1 MASKVSMEWAIP
13 LQKLEVGKV
22 NIGNIING
30 PKPLVPLSYIDGQI
44 QFPSLTLILPPLH
57 VKNYDEKSGKLD
69 ISLRENSQVN
79 HKLQALQNTLF
90 SVVFAHQ
97 RIWFANQNKELAELQ
112 RLFQPLLENDV
123 LHLYCPILDE
133 KKSVNERIH
142 IFRTEN
148 GKVNHYE
155 GVKENLLKPG
165 DTVRVAL
172 RIQGLS
178 FHNNPVSNQWSGKFR
193 LQHRILSLYVNPT
206 A

>member
-1 MASKVSMEWAIP
+1 MEWAIP

-57 VKNYDEKSGKLD
+57 VKNYDEKTGKLD

-112 RLFQPLLENDV
+112 RLFQPLIDSDI

-133 KKSVNERIH
+133 KKNTNEKIH
-142 IFRTEN
+142 IFRTEQGN
-148 GKVNHYE
+148 VKHYE
-155 GVKENLLKPG
+155 GVKENLIKPG

-172 RIQGLS
+172 RVQGLS

-193 LQHRILSLYVNPT
+193 LQHRILSVYVNS

>member
-1 MASKVSMEWAIP
+1 MEWAIP

-30 PKPLVPLSYIDGQI
+30 AKPLVPLSYIDGQI
-44 QFPSLTLILPPLH
+44 QFPTLTLILPPLNI
-57 VKNYDEKSGKLD
+57 KSYEEKSGKLD
-69 ISLRENSQVN
+69 ISLRENSHVN

-90 SVVFAHQ
+90 TVVFSQQ
-97 RIWFANQNKELAELQ
+97 RIWFPNQNKDLAELQ
-112 RLFQPLLENDV
+112 RLFQPLLDSDI

-133 KKSVNERIH
+133 KRNTNEKIQ

-148 GKVNHYE
+148 GTVKHYE
-155 GVKENLLKPG
+155 GMKENLLKPG

-178 FHNNPVSNQWSGKFR
+178 FHNNPVTNQWSGKFR
-193 LQHRILSLYVNPT
+193 LQHRILALYIN
-206 A
+206 

>member
-1 MASKVSMEWAIP
+1 MEWAIP

-22 NIGNIING
+22 NIGNMING

-90 SVVFAHQ
+90 SVVFSHQ
-97 RIWFANQNKELAELQ
+97 RVWFNNQNKELAELQ
-112 RLFQPLLENDV
+112 RLFQPLLESDV

-133 KKSVNERIH
+133 KKNTMSTNEKIH
-142 IFRTEN
+142 IFRNEN
-148 GKVNHYE
+148 GKVKHYE

-178 FHNNPVSNQWSGKFR
+178 FHNSLVTNQWSGKFR
-193 LQHRILSLYVNPT
+193 LQHRILSLYVIPV
-206 A
+206 